1 MKKVQLRISDIKL
14 LTVFQIRGINED
26 HVASLMETHKDMEPV
41 VVYDIT
47 DRDYNMPVLVAG
59 RHRRQARVNLGQDH
73 IFAERKIGTY
83 AQALLESITSNTGHG
98 LPLTME
104 EKKSACRLL
113 LKHFP
118 ERANNFIA
126 SDVGLSDH
134 TVKNIRTAMETR
146 KDIPI
151 ITNKIGLDDKER
163 KPRASSN
170 TSGQVNLHLSFN
182 MASEDQLKTVSDA
195 LVQAGIDGQTD
206 KANFAL
212 ELLSA
217 DYLSSHPRTCSN
229 GNNQDASKFVVKMSR
244 DDEA

>member
-113 LKHFP
+113 LKQFP

-134 TVKNIRTAMETR
+134 TVKNIRTSMETR

-151 ITNKIGLDDKER
+151 ITNKIGIDDKER
-163 KPRASSN
+163 GPRASSN

-182 MASEDQLKTVSDA
+182 MASEDQLKIVNDA
-195 LVQAGIDGQTD
+195 LVQAGVEGQTK
-206 KANFAL
+206 KANRAL
-212 ELLSA
+212 ELVCA
-217 DYLSSHPRTCSN
+217 EYMAGNRMKIDN
-229 GNNQDASKFVVKMSR
+229 GNYDASKFVVKMSNH
-244 DDEA
+244 DEV